1 MGKKQKRY
9 QPEFK
14 LRVVLETYA
23 KGAVSEVARHYEL
36 NANQVSTWRK
46 ALLDNGHLVFQTEVS
61 ERERKLEKQVEQ
73 LENLLAAGRNLSCD
87 ITAHAALREIPECWV
102 LGQGAGVAAALA
114 ARKNLRVRDV
124 PIKNIQD
131 ELRKQGAIVE
141 RMATGKV
148 AESGENVTIPA

>member
-73 LENLLAAGRNLSCD
+73 LENLLG
-87 ITAHAALREIPECWV
+87 
-102 LGQGAGVAAALA
+102 
-114 ARKNLRVRDV
+114 K
-124 PIKNIQD
+124 K
-131 ELRKQGAIVE
+131 ELEVSLLKKYLDFYAPP
-141 RMATGKV
+141 
-148 AESGENVTIPA
+148 SGN